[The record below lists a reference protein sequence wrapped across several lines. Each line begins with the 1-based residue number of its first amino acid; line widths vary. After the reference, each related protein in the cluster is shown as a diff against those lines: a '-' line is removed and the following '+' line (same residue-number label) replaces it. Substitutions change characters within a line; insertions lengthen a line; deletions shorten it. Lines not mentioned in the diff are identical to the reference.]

1 MRIFIVVTILLAGLL
16 AATRASAYP
25 LDSKIGHFYLG
36 LGPNFNLRSN
46 FRLGINSV
54 ELGVIQGGIGMVYVQ
69 RTESAFFYQI
79 GALFQDGGGP
89 IGGGGMEWNTSSFF
103 RFRTDITV
111 KTSKSFETEGFV
123 SIGGVFIL

>member
-1 MRIFIVVTILLAGLL
+1 MVLFATSL
-16 AATRASAYP
+16 AATRADAYP
-25 LDSKIGHFYLG
+25 LDSTIGHLYFG

-46 FRLGINSV
+46 FRLGINSI
-54 ELGVIQGGIGMVYVQ
+54 EFGLIQGGIGMVYVQ
-69 RTESAFFYQI
+69 RTESAVFYQI

-103 RFRTDITV
+103 RLRTDITV
-111 KTSKSFETEGFV
+111 KTSVKFETEGFV